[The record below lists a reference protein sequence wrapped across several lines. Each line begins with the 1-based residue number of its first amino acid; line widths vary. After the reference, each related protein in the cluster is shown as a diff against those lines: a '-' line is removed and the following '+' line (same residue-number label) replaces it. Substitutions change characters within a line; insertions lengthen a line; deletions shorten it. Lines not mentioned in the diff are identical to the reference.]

1 MRNLEQQVEDNGVIV
16 QQLAENSGDGVEIG
30 DDGEPITPFDDESSG
45 EKRRRGRPSKA
56 DSGESA
62 PEKRKFRYF
71 PVPIRKTVGLTKE
84 WGQGEFLKY
93 WRKVAADPELRDRAV
108 CYVYRTFPVTE
119 VNPPGDNL
127 DEADSKKVKY
137 IDCTSQPFESDEDVW
152 NRYGAGDYK
161 FYLND
166 SGFPGRAKTQITGYF
181 QGTREWEKYPPQID
195 PKTLVLDDP
204 KNGSYRRYLEMKG
217 LLPKPDE
224 ENEDDMANQAI
235 IEKLTDRVI
244 EMSSRP
250 PDPPPVPVAVP
261 VRHEDDSRAVRALA
275 ETFAQTN
282 RVQLEMIQAAVNQ
295 ATAVQARAADPFDTL
310 AKVMTTVRELVPK
323 PDNTALEEALRRS
336 ERLEAQLGDIGKVI
350 QEQRIKD
357 LESRLAQP
365 QQPGAAPRD
374 ALTAAREFAEL
385 QREYKQIFAGDSADD
400 DEPRRGRD
408 PREPWYAKL
417 APSALG
423 LSAFLLAGVANIFH
437 NRAVAATGQ
446 GQPAPP
452 PQPPADMIPPGVQ
465 QVAGALAGPQINTG
479 DPTPM
484 ALSPQEQ
491 QVATFISMIQLPL
504 DRHLESG
511 ATGHEFAAWMV
522 DSYGDSVYQQIKT
535 AGADGIQSALQ
546 RFAPGLFQKMQAMP
560 DRSAQFLSQFIE
572 GPDMDEEN
580 S

>member
-1 MRNLEQQVEDNGVIV
+1 MRNVQQQVEDNAVIG
-16 QQLAENSGDGVEIG
+16 QQLAENLADGAEI
-30 DDGEPITPFDDESSG
+30 DDGDEPSTPFDDGSSS
-45 EKRRRGRPSKA
+45 EKPRRGRPPKA
-56 DSGESA
+56 DSAEPA
-62 PEKRKFRYF
+62 PDRRKFKYF
-71 PVPIRKTVGLTKE
+71 PVPIRKTVGVTKE
-84 WGQGEFLKY
+84 WGQGEFFKY
-93 WRKVAADPELRDRAV
+93 WKKVAAEPELRDRAV

-119 VNPPGDNL
+119 INPPGENL
-127 DEADSKKVKY
+127 EEVDSKKPKY
-137 IDCTSQPFESDEDVW
+137 IDCTSQPFENDEDVW

-166 SGFPGRAKTQITGYF
+166 SGFPGRAKTQLTCYF
-181 QGTREWEKYPPQID
+181 AGTREWDKYPPQIEL
-195 PKTLVLDDP
+195 KTLVLDDP
-204 KNGSYRRYLEMKG
+204 KNGSYKRYLEMKG
-217 LLPKPDE
+217 LLHKPEE
-224 ENEDDMANQAI
+224 ENEEDMAREGI

-250 PDPPPVPVAVP
+250 EPVPAPVAVP
-261 VRHEDDSRAVRALA
+261 LRHEDDSRAVRALA

-336 ERLEAQLGDIGKVI
+336 ERLEAQLGDIGKAI

-365 QQPGAAPRD
+365 QQPGAPPRD

-385 QREYKQIFAGDSADD
+385 QREYRQIFAGDNADD
-400 DEPRRGRD
+400 DEPRRGRE

-452 PQPPADMIPPGVQ
+452 PQPPAEMIPPGVQ
-465 QVAGALAGPQINTG
+465 QVAGALTGQPHPAAG
-479 DPTPM
+479 DPAVM

-522 DSYGDSVYQQIKT
+522 DSYGDSVYQQIRT

-560 DRSAQFLSQFIE
+560 DRSAQFLKEFIE

-580 S
+580 N